1 MESLL
6 TLSTISGGRQVEPAQ
21 TVVGKW
27 EGRSPDLW
35 AALDFELFFISLR
48 YLNQRNRAELIHD
61 LSVSTWFLDQLEGL
75 GRTGSFF
82 LVISIHPSRRI
93 ELERTLLHPNN

>member
-1 MESLL
+1 MESFL

-35 AALDFELFFISLR
+35 AALDFEDFVVVMDIFCLAILPTVVGPLFGSQSCQTGYIHHNVSLVQTNVCAKR
-48 YLNQRNRAELIHD
+48 EPMEQREQRQ
-61 LSVSTWFLDQLEGL
+61 S
-75 GRTGSFF
+75 
-82 LVISIHPSRRI
+82 
-93 ELERTLLHPNN
+93 LL